1 MNKGKIRSICS
12 TFCVI
17 SGIICADSNSE
28 QSAPSTEPQASLSD
42 TLIKNNPFIPS
53 KSGVASGILLENA
66 NSDLKLQGYVQ
77 YEDSEA
83 FCLKNTTTDKS
94 FWLSSK
100 NTDNENGIYFRAYD
114 SEEKILTLQT
124 QTGDLVSI
132 RLSEP
137 RQVSTTE
144 KNSTAAKNSV
154 DWLSFLD
161 SLDDDDDDEP
171 KGGKGAKG

>member
-28 QSAPSTEPQASLSD
+28 QSAPSTETQASLSD

-83 FCLKNTTTDKS
+83 FCLKNTATDKS

-114 SEEKILTLQT
+114 ADEKILTLQT
-124 QTGDLVSI
+124 QAGDFMSI

-137 RQVSTTE
+137 QQASTTE
-144 KNSTAAKNSV
+144 KNPISTKNNT
-154 DWLSFLD
+154 DWLSFLS

-171 KGGKGAKG
+171 KGGREAKG